1 MNKRIE
7 KIQAELKSNNIDQI
21 IISDYY
27 NILYFTGLKIH
38 SGERLL
44 VLLVSKT
51 GLPILFVNELF
62 LIKKSNDY
70 QLIYYNDIQDS
81 IAELA
86 SNIKANKIAVDHN
99 WPSGFLLKLMG
110 RYKAAYIDGSTMIS
124 KLRAIKDIQE
134 QAYML
139 QSSINNDEVMRRIKK
154 YFKAGVS
161 ELYIANIL
169 KALFTEVAG
178 DESFDAIVAFGEN
191 GANPHAEPSER
202 KLKKGDSIIIDM
214 GCHHKDYCSDMTRTF
229 FFQEKTLDNIYD
241 VVLQANLSAIAII
254 KPGVLFSDIDNAARQ
269 VIEKAGYGKYFTHR
283 TGHGIGLEV
292 HEPFDVS
299 SSNHREVQAGMCFS
313 IEPGIYIEN
322 KGGVRIED
330 LVLVT
335 KDSVQVLNNYSK
347 TDYLII

>member
-1 MNKRIE
+1 MKLQ
-7 KIQAELKSNNIDQI
+7 KELKINDVDQI
-21 IISDYY
+21 IISDFY

-44 VLLVSKT
+44 VLLVSQD
-51 GLPILFVNELF
+51 GLPTLFVNELF
-62 LIKKSNDY
+62 LVEENAEFQLSFFNDT
-70 QLIYYNDIQDS
+70 QDS
-81 IAELA
+81 IAVLA
-86 SNIKANKIAVDHN
+86 SKLKGNKIAIDHN
-99 WPSGFLLKLMG
+99 WPSGFLLKLMSN
-110 RYKAAYIDGSTMIS
+110 KQASYIDGSMIIS

-139 QSSINNDEVMRRIKK
+139 QSSINNDEVMRRIKGYIK
-154 YFKAGVS
+154 EGVS
-161 ELYIANIL
+161 EIYIANIL
-169 KALFTEVAG
+169 KQLFTEVAG

-202 KLKKGDSIIIDM
+202 KLRRGDSIIIDM

-241 VVLQANLSAIAII
+241 VVLQANLAAISNI
-254 KPGVLFSDIDNAARQ
+254 KPGVLFSDIDLAARS
-269 VIEKAGYGKYFTHR
+269 VIEQAGYGEYFTHR

-299 SSNHREVQAGMCFS
+299 SSDHRVVEAGMCFS
-313 IEPGIYIEN
+313 IEPGIYIKN

-335 KDSVQVLNNYSK
+335 NDGVQVLNNFSK
-347 TDYLII
+347 TDYLIN

>member
-1 MNKRIE
+1 MNQRLLNLQ
-7 KIQAELKSNNIDQI
+7 QALKANDIDQI

-44 VLLVSKT
+44 VLLVNQD
-51 GLPILFVNELF
+51 GLPTFFVNELF
-62 LIKKSNDY
+62 SVEGSCDFQLKYFNDT
-70 QLIYYNDIQDS
+70 QDS
-81 IAELA
+81 IEVLA
-86 SNIKANKIAVDHN
+86 AFINGTKIAVDPN
-99 WPSGFLLKLMG
+99 WPSGFLLKLMIAKQAS
-110 RYKAAYIDGSTMIS
+110 YVDGSMMIS

-139 QSSINNDEVMRRIKK
+139 QSSINNDEVMRRIKGYIK
-154 YFKAGVS
+154 EGVS
-161 ELYIANIL
+161 ERYIANIL
-169 KALFTEVAG
+169 KQLFMEVSG

-191 GANPHAEPSER
+191 GANPHAEPSDR
-202 KLKKGDSIIIDM
+202 KLRRGDSIIIDM

-229 FFQEKTLDNIYD
+229 FFQEKTLDDVYD
-241 VVLQANLSAIAII
+241 VVLQANLAAIAII
-254 KPGVLFSDIDNAARQ
+254 KPGVLLSDIDFAARM
-269 VIEKAGYGKYFTHR
+269 VIERAGYGKYFTHR

-299 SSNHREVQAGMCFS
+299 SSDHRVVESGMCFS
-313 IEPGIYIEN
+313 IEPGIYLKD

-335 KDSVQVLNNYSK
+335 NDGVQVLNKFSK
-347 TDYLII
+347 TDYLID